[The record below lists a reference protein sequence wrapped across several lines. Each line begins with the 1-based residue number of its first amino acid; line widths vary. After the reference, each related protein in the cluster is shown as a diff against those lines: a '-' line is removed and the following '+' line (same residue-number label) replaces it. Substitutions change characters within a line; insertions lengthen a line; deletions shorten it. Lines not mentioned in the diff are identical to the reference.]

1 MVDDDPMDD
10 LQGASTMAVTSA
22 ARAAESLLRASQDR
36 ALRRGAQT
44 RQEADDAQRRYE
56 TQATVA
62 EQFYRRAAAAEFV
75 RDEST
80 ESVVNAW
87 RGAQEWRQLD
97 PARFGPHAA
106 AMTKTIHEVRGVD
119 LADPNRGEQALEELR
134 EQVRVQ
140 GGVDVELEHER
151 QDDGIDRETVPGL
164 AADLEYDSTEARR
177 ARAEQIEASDLA
189 PEVKAALKVTDNQQG
204 HDPALSARGINNQS
218 SPTRR
223 GHAVPRRTLRNV
235 TESGRS

>member
-1 MVDDDPMDD
+1 MDD

-44 RQEADDAQRRYE
+44 SQEADDAQRRYE

-62 EQFYRRAAAAEFV
+62 EQFYRRAATADFV

-87 RGAQEWRQLD
+87 RGAQEWSQRD
-97 PARFGPHAA
+97 PARFGPHAVA
-106 AMTKTIHEVRGVD
+106 ITKTILEVRGVD
-119 LADPNRGEQALEELR
+119 LADPDRGEQALEELR
-134 EQVRVQ
+134 EQVRVE
-140 GGVDVELEHER
+140 GGVDIEHEHER
-151 QDDGIDRETVPGL
+151 QDDGVDREAVPGL
-164 AADLEYDSTEARR
+164 AADLDYDSTDARR

-189 PEVKAALKVTDNQQG
+189 PEVKTALKITDNQQG
-204 HDPALSARGINNQS
+204 HDPALSARAGRGREKATDKGRAAS
-218 SPTRR
+218 HDRARR
-223 GHAVPRRTLRNV
+223 PPGL
-235 TESGRS
+235 GR

>member
-56 TQATVA
+56 AQATLA
-62 EQFYRRAAAAEFV
+62 EQFYRRAATTEFV

-87 RGAQEWRQLD
+87 RGAQEWSQLD
-97 PARFGPHAA
+97 PARFGPHAV

-119 LADPNRGEQALEELR
+119 LADPDRGEQVLEELR

-151 QDDGIDRETVPGL
+151 QDDGVDREAVPGL

-189 PEVKAALKVTDNQQG
+189 PEVKTALKVTDKQQG
-204 HDPALSARGINNQS
+204 HDPALSAAAGTGREKATAKSRAAARG
-218 SPTRR
+218 RER
-223 GHAVPRRTLRNV
+223 
-235 TESGRS
+235 GRSNLGR

>member
-22 ARAAESLLRASQDR
+22 ARAAESLLRVSQDR

-44 RQEADDAQRRYE
+44 RLEADEAQRRYE

-62 EQFYRRAAAAEFV
+62 EQFYGRAATAEFV

-87 RGAQEWRQLD
+87 RGAQEWSQLD
-97 PARFGPHAA
+97 SARFGPHAV

-119 LADPNRGEQALEELR
+119 LADPDRGEQVLEELR

-140 GGVDVELEHER
+140 GGVDVEFEHER
-151 QDDGIDRETVPGL
+151 QDDGVDREAMPGL
-164 AADLEYDSTEARR
+164 AAGLEYDSAEARR
-177 ARAEQIEASDLA
+177 ARTEQIEASDLA
-189 PEVKAALKVTDNQQG
+189 PEVKTALKVTDKQQG
-204 HDPALSARGINNQS
+204 HDPALSATAGKGREKSSGKSRADGRGRARS
-218 SPTRR
+218 RSD
-223 GHAVPRRTLRNV
+223 L
-235 TESGRS
+235 GR

>member
-1 MVDDDPMDD
+1 M
-10 LQGASTMAVTSA
+10 
-22 ARAAESLLRASQDR
+22 
-36 ALRRGAQT
+36 
-44 RQEADDAQRRYE
+44 
-56 TQATVA
+56 
-62 EQFYRRAAAAEFV
+62 

-87 RGAQEWRQLD
+87 RGAQEWSQLD

-119 LADPNRGEQALEELR
+119 LADPDRGEQALEELR

-140 GGVDVELEHER
+140 GGVDVELER
-151 QDDGIDRETVPGL
+151 QDEGVDREAAPDL

-189 PEVKAALKVTDNQQG
+189 PEVKTALKVTDNQQG
-204 HDPALSARGINNQS
+204 HDPALAASKNNSGTAPARK
-218 SPTRR
+218 RMAVR
-223 GHAVPRRTLRNV
+223 GREPRDAARP
-235 TESGRS
+235 GRS

>member
-10 LQGASTMAVTSA
+10 LQRASTMAVTSA

-62 EQFYRRAAAAEFV
+62 EQFYRRAATAEFV

-87 RGAQEWRQLD
+87 RGAQEWSQLE
-97 PARFGPHAA
+97 PARFGPHAV

-119 LADPNRGEQALEELR
+119 LADPDRGEQALEELR

-140 GGVDVELEHER
+140 GGVDVQLER
-151 QDDGIDRETVPGL
+151 QDNGVDREAVPGL
-164 AADLEYDSTEARR
+164 AADLEYDSTGARR

-189 PEVKAALKVTDNQQG
+189 PEVKTALKVTDNQRG
-204 HDPALSARGINNQS
+204 HDPALATSKGNSRTSTPRKRNLARG
-218 SPTRR
+218 RE
-223 GHAVPRRTLRNV
+223 PRDV
-235 TESGRS
+235 TKSGRS

>member
-1 MVDDDPMDD
+1 MDD

-62 EQFYRRAAAAEFV
+62 EQFYRRAATAEFV

-87 RGAQEWRQLD
+87 RGAQEWSQLD

-106 AMTKTIHEVRGVD
+106 AITKTIHEVRGVD
-119 LADPNRGEQALEELR
+119 LADPDRGERALEELR

-151 QDDGIDRETVPGL
+151 QDDGVDREAAPGL
-164 AADLEYDSTEARR
+164 AADLEYDSTDARR
-177 ARAEQIEASDLA
+177 ARTEQIEASDLA
-189 PEVKAALKVTDNQQG
+189 PEVKTALKVTDNQQG
-204 HDPALSARGINNQS
+204 HDPALSAAAGQS
-218 SPTRR
+218 Q
-223 GHAVPRRTLRNV
+223 RNV
-235 TESGRS
+235 IEKSRAAAPGRERRHSGRGG